1 MKYYYAYLQ
10 IMKSLL
16 LTITIMLQTNFAIGQ
31 MVQFRMDRTSV
42 IKTLKKFTAKNRYNA
57 IISETDSSI
66 VFLLRDSTV
75 FNYDKY
81 YHFSKSGICDLE
93 FSSYS
98 CDSCFL
104 EYVNLLKNDWW
115 MKKTKINDTLYYGY
129 YPPWPLMQIKIASN
143 RTVEISG
150 LTMDKKT
157 FKAMRKNNGN
167 K

>member
-1 MKYYYAYLQ
+1 
-10 IMKSLL
+10 MKSLL
-16 LTITIMLQTNFAIGQ
+16 FFIITILQTNFAIGQ
-31 MVQFRMDRTSV
+31 MVQFGTHRTSV
-42 IKTLKKFTAKNRYNA
+42 IKTLKKFTTKNHYNA
-57 IISETDSSI
+57 IITETDSSI
-66 VFLLRDSTV
+66 FFLLRDTTV

-81 YHFSKSGICDLE
+81 YHFAMSGLCDLE

-98 CDSCFL
+98 CDSCFR

-129 YPPWPLMQIKIASN
+129 YPPWPLMQIKIGSN